1 VGMTEGGDEV
11 VRASLEPWVRGVEAG
26 SMVEDEEGEKE
37 TVGGREPKMNL
48 WQPVTTGYGNPIIS

>member
-26 SMVEDEEGEKE
+26 SMVEDEEWEKE
-37 TVGGREPKMNL
+37 TWEGAENELVAACHDRL
-48 WQPVTTGYGNPIIS
+48 W

>member
-1 VGMTEGGDEV
+1 VNGNGNGLHM
-11 VRASLEPWVRGVEAG
+11 SLEPWVRGVEAG

>member
-1 VGMTEGGDEV
+1 MTEDGDEV

-37 TVGGREPKMNL
+37 RVGGNRK
-48 WQPVTTGYGNPIIS
+48 